1 MAIIYY
7 TNRPNR
13 AKQPVADRL
22 MAKAQ
27 SLLSKGN
34 HDLAASA
41 LDTTLSYPA
50 DWQVNSVL
58 LQFSTAQSKTYTASI
73 QNGRKVVEN
82 ENDYLWF
89 ITDTSFPTKITLD
102 EGFYTGAE
110 LAVELKD
117 KLDTAFSPL
126 TFTVDYHTSFATLF
140 NIAPS
145 SGTIK
150 YLDINHQA
158 NFIFKQ
164 SIAGH
169 LFGFTEDS
177 NFNTAIRS
185 DTAVPALNVNVPLFS
200 ATNTTLQIADTDVNI
215 MDIDQALRLEITQA
229 GGACE
234 VDWTINYEERV

>member
-13 AKQPVADRL
+13 AKEPVADRW

-27 SLLSKGN
+27 SILFQGN
-34 HDLAASA
+34 QELNGAA

-50 DWQVNSVL
+50 DWKVNSIDL
-58 LQFSTAQSKTYTASI
+58 EFSTGLSKTYTVSK

-89 ITDTSFPTKITLD
+89 ITDTSYPTLITLD
-102 EGFYTGAE
+102 EGFYTGDE

-117 KLDTAFSPL
+117 KLDTAFAPI
-126 TFTVDYHTSFATLF
+126 TFTVDYHLSNPNSYTIT
-140 NIAPS
+140 PD
-145 SGTIK
+145 SGDIK
-150 YLDINHQA
+150 YLDINYQA
-158 NFIFKQ
+158 RFTQKQ

-177 NFNTAIRS
+177 VFNASIRS
-185 DTAVPALNVNVPLFS
+185 DTEVPALNLKTPFFT
-200 ATNTTLQIADTDVNI
+200 ATDTDLTISNDDGYI
-215 MDIDQALRLEITQA
+215 MDIDQALRLEIPA
-229 GGACE
+229 LMP
-234 VDWTINYEERV
+234 DLYP

>member
-1 MAIIYY
+1 MAIIHY

-13 AKQPVADRL
+13 AKEPVADRW

-27 SLLSKGN
+27 SVLSKGN
-34 HDLAASA
+34 HDLAVEA
-41 LDTTLSYPA
+41 LDTNLSYPA

-58 LQFSTAQSKTYTASI
+58 LQFSTSQSKTYTVSV
-73 QNGRKVVEN
+73 QNGRKVVED

-89 ITDTSFPTKITLD
+89 ITNTSYPTKITLD

-110 LAVELKD
+110 LAIELQD

-126 TFTVDYHTSFATLF
+126 TFTVDYNTSFPSLF

-145 SGTIK
+145 SGSIK
-150 YLDINHQA
+150 YLDVNLQT
-158 NFIFKQ
+158 NFVFKQ

-177 NFNTAIRS
+177 VFNTAIRS
-185 DTAVPALNVNVPLFS
+185 DTAVPALDSSVPLFS
-200 ATNTTLQIADTDVNI
+200 ATNTTLLIADTDVNL
-215 MDIDQALRLEITQA
+215 MDIDQALRLEVTKA

-234 VDWTINYEERV
+234 IDWTINYEARV